1 MAKVLLEKIIPAWET
16 PLKRHSN
23 QGTHFTGQLLQQV
36 CAVWLVLQHFP
47 CAYHPQSSGLVKCT
61 NSIIRT
67 QLADFVEVLQIPR
80 PKGLPAVHLSLRVT
94 SFRTHKLSPFR
105 WSQEAQCT

>member
-47 CAYHPQSSGLVKCT
+47 CAYHPQSSGLVEHT
-61 NSIIRT
+61 SGIIKT
-67 QLADFVEVLQIPR
+67 QLAKFVKAFQIPW
-80 PKGLPAVHLSLRVT
+80 PKAMLLGLLNLRST
-94 SFRTHKLSPFR
+94 
-105 WSQEAQCT
+105 